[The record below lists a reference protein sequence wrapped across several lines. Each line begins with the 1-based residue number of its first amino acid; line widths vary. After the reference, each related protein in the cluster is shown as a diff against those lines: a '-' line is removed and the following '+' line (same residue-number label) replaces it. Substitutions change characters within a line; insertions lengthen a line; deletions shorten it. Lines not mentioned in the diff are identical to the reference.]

1 MNKGKPQI
9 ITSSVSE
16 NYGENRNKG
25 STIKTHKHLYE
36 KIISLENIQLAITK
50 ASRGKLKRAS
60 VQRVLKDRELY
71 AKKVQD
77 KLMGKDLKL
86 LESTTKKT
94 RLENGKARELA
105 ISPFYPNQ
113 IIHHALANIIEPL
126 LLKTLSTQTC
136 ACIKG
141 RGVDYGL
148 KRVKRYA
155 KVYRYYLKCDIAKF
169 YAHINLAILQKQIAR
184 NISCARTLTLIA
196 KVLGANQKG
205 LDLGSYL
212 SALFGNVYLRD
223 IDRAHT
229 KGVKLV
235 RYADDIVLF
244 SDSKRDL
251 WRSFGNIK
259 RALQDLGLQ
268 AHKVCLRPMRS
279 GLDFLGVV
287 SFESFARVRKATAK
301 RIKDLARL
309 KRVGAKEFARIFS
322 YYGYVKRASCFNLFS
337 KILRV
342 IKHKIKAYCKKAH
355 IAYPLKGLCF
365 YRREPRLLA

>member
-86 LESTTKKT
+86 LEPTTKKT

-169 YAHINLAILQKQIAR
+169 YAHINLAILHKQIAR
-184 NISCARTLTLIA
+184 NISCARTLALIA
-196 KVLGANQKG
+196 KVL
-205 LDLGSYL
+205 
-212 SALFGNVYLRD
+212 
-223 IDRAHT
+223 
-229 KGVKLV
+229 
-235 RYADDIVLF
+235 
-244 SDSKRDL
+244 
-251 WRSFGNIK
+251 
-259 RALQDLGLQ
+259 
-268 AHKVCLRPMRS
+268 
-279 GLDFLGVV
+279 
-287 SFESFARVRKATAK
+287 
-301 RIKDLARL
+301 
-309 KRVGAKEFARIFS
+309 GAKEFARIFS
-322 YYGYVKRASCFNLFS
+322 YYGYMQRASCFNLFS